1 MRLLYVNVGYIVL
14 IKIINKIINNLY
26 KKYDIR

>member
-26 KKYDIR
+26 KKYDIK